1 MTAIDDTEAIALEA
15 ELAVAEEELAFQPST
30 AGWLARVAVLVLVA
44 FVVLLLP
51 TMILQRSDF
60 AVMSTAVVFAI
71 FGISLNV
78 LLGYTGTISLGHQ
91 AFIGIGAFASAYV
104 VTVLHQPFLLGVA
117 AGGIV
122 GALQALILGGL
133 ALRVTGLYFALV
145 TLSYGLFAQDTL
157 FGIQTI
163 TGGGAGREAPTPT
176 GSGNFIPYYYICLA
190 FLAGVL
196 WVDWRMMK
204 TKGGRALLALRENS
218 RVAATLGVNV
228 KGYLLLGFAV
238 SGVFAGIG
246 GALYAHLNGFV
257 DPTEFNT
264 QLALLLVLMTVVGGL
279 RNRTGIVISAALTV
293 LLDLFI
299 RKIPGVEDALHNLRH
314 TIPIVAIVLGVL
326 IVGVSARRRR
336 LVPAAVGAG
345 LVVLAAVI
353 LSPAEVPLLEPQL
366 NQLPALTAST
376 FRLVILPVVVLVTLV
391 TAPGGLGQQIRPIQ
405 RWLAGHR
412 FDLHS
417 GHVEEVHVS
426 DVRA

>member
-1 MTAIDDTEAIALEA
+1 MTTLESTELLIVDEDFEPEHEDT
-15 ELAVAEEELAFQPST
+15 FRPSA
-30 AGWLARVAVLVLVA
+30 AGWAARGLVLGAAA

-51 TMILQRSDF
+51 YLVLDKGDF
-60 AVMSTAVVFAI
+60 DAMCTAVVFAI

-91 AFIGIGAFASAYV
+91 AFIGIGAFSSAYV
-104 VTVLHQPFLLGVA
+104 VSVWHQPFLLGVA
-117 AGGIV
+117 AAGLV
-122 GALQALILGGL
+122 GAVQALVLGGL

-157 FGIQTI
+157 FGIKTI
-163 TGGGAGREAPTPT
+163 TGGAAGREAPLPT
-176 GSGNFIPYYYICLA
+176 GPSHFIPYYYISLA

-228 KGYLLLGFAV
+228 KMYLLFGFMV

-257 DPTEFNT
+257 DPTRFDINF
-264 QLALLLVLMTVVGGL
+264 AFLLVLMTVAGGL
-279 RNRTGIVISAALTV
+279 RNRSGIVIASAITALM
-293 LLDLFI
+293 DLFI
-299 RKIPGVEDALHNLRH
+299 RKIPGAQHRLQDLEH
-314 TIPIVAIVLGVL
+314 TIPWLGI
-326 IVGVSARRRR
+326 IVG
-336 LVPAAVGAG
+336 AALIGIGVYKKRYVLLGIGAA
-345 LVVLAAVI
+345 LAILGIAI
-353 LSPAEVPLLEPQL
+353 LSPAEVPLIEPQIS
-366 NQLPALTAST
+366 QWPALTAGT
-376 FRLVILPVVVLVTLV
+376 FRLLLLPLIVMVTLI

-405 RWLAGHR
+405 HWLAGHR
-412 FDLHS
+412 FDPHV
-417 GHVEEVHVS
+417 GHVEEVEVS